1 MSREGRI
8 ERATAETTVRITV
21 GLDGTGSGRIATG
34 IGFFDHLLEQ
44 LSRHSLI
51 DLEIEA
57 TGDTVVDEHHTV
69 EDCGIVLGRA
79 LDEALG
85 DRRGI
90 RRYGDARIPMDE
102 TLASCAIDLGGRAW
116 SSITPRPDPLA
127 GANPWLELL
136 PHFLESV
143 AREARMTLHLDVA
156 GAASVHHHAE
166 AAMKAFARALRIAV
180 EPDPRLAETEV
191 PSTKGTLR

>member
-1 MSREGRI
+1 MSRDGRV
-8 ERATAETTVRITV
+8 ERATAETTVRVSV
-21 GLDGTGSGRIATG
+21 GLDGVGSGRIATG

-44 LSRHSLI
+44 LARHSLI
-51 DLEIEA
+51 DLEVQA
-57 TGDTVVDEHHTV
+57 SGDVVVDEHHTV

-90 RRYGDARIPMDE
+90 RRYGEARIPMDE
-102 TLASCAIDLGGRAW
+102 TLATCALDLGGRAW

-127 GANPWLELL
+127 GVNPWLELL
-136 PHFLESV
+136 PHFLDSV
-143 AREARMTLHLDVA
+143 AREGRMTLHLDVA
-156 GAASVHHHAE
+156 GAASIHHHAE
-166 AAMKAFARALRIAV
+166 AAMKAFGRALRAAV
-180 EPDPRLAETEV
+180 EPDPRLSELDV

>member
-8 ERATAETTVRITV
+8 ERVTAETTVRV
-21 GLDGTGSGRIATG
+21 SVELDGTGAGRIATG

-44 LSRHSLI
+44 LARHSLI
-51 DLEIEA
+51 DLEVDA
-57 TGDTVVDEHHTV
+57 SGDVVVDEHHTV

-90 RRYGDARIPMDE
+90 RRYGDVRIPMDE
-102 TLASCAIDLGGRAW
+102 TLATCAIDLGGRAW
-116 SSITPRPDPLA
+116 SAITPRPDPLA
-127 GANPWLELL
+127 GVNPWLELL
-136 PHFLESV
+136 PHFLESL
-143 AREARMTLHLDVA
+143 AREGRMTLHLDVT

-166 AAMKAFARALRIAV
+166 AAMKAFARALRAAI
-180 EPDPRLAETEV
+180 EPDPRLSELDV

>member
-1 MSREGRI
+1 VSRHALT
-8 ERATAETTVRITV
+8 ERATGETTIRVALE
-21 GLDGTGSGRIATG
+21 LDGKGSGRITTG

-44 LSRHSLI
+44 LVRHALI
-51 DLEIEA
+51 DLEVTA
-57 TGDTVVDEHHTV
+57 SGDVHVDEHHTV

-85 DRRGI
+85 ERRGI
-90 RRYGDARIPMDE
+90 RRYGYARIPMDE
-102 TLASCAIDLGGRAW
+102 TLASCAVDVGGRAW

-127 GANPWLELL
+127 GVNPWLELL
-136 PHFLESV
+136 PHFLESL
-143 AREARMTLHLDVA
+143 AREARLTLHLDVV

-166 AAMKAFARALRIAV
+166 AAMKAFARALREAV
-180 EPDPRLAETEV
+180 EPDPRAVALEA

>member
-51 DLEIEA
+51 DLEVEA
-57 TGDTVVDEHHTV
+57 SGDTVVDEHHTV

-79 LDEALG
+79 LDEALN

-102 TLASCAIDLGGRAW
+102 TLATCAIDLGGRAW

>member
-8 ERATAETTVRITV
+8 ERASAETTVRITV

-51 DLEIEA
+51 DLEVEA

-69 EDCGIVLGRA
+69 EDCGLLLGRA

-102 TLASCAIDLGGRAW
+102 TLATCAIDLSGRAW

-166 AAMKAFARALRIAV
+166 AAIKAFARALRVAV
-180 EPDPRLAETEV
+180 EPDPRLARTEV

>member
-51 DLEIEA
+51 DLEVEA
-57 TGDTVVDEHHTV
+57 SGDTVVDEHHTV

-102 TLASCAIDLGGRAW
+102 TLATCAIDLGGRAW

-127 GANPWLELL
+127 GVNPWLELL

>member
-1 MSREGRI
+1 MSREARI
-8 ERATAETTVRITV
+8 ERATAETTVRVTV

-44 LSRHSLI
+44 LTRHSLI
-51 DLEIEA
+51 DLEVEA
-57 TGDTVVDEHHTV
+57 SGDVVVDEHHTV

-85 DRRGI
+85 DRHGI
-90 RRYGDARIPMDE
+90 RRYGDVRIPMDE
-102 TLASCAIDLGGRAW
+102 TLATCAVDLGGRAW
-116 SSITPRPDPLA
+116 SSITPRPDPLS
-127 GANPWLELL
+127 GASPWLELL

-143 AREARMTLHLDVA
+143 AREGRMTLHLDVV

-166 AAMKAFARALRIAV
+166 AAMKAFARALRAAI
-180 EPDPRLAETEV
+180 EPDPRLSDRDV
-191 PSTKGTLR
+191 PSTKGTLL

>member
-1 MSREGRI
+1 MSREARI
-8 ERATAETTVRITV
+8 ERATAETTVRVTV

-44 LSRHSLI
+44 LARHSLI
-51 DLEIEA
+51 DLEVEA
-57 TGDTVVDEHHTV
+57 SGDVVVDEHHTV

-85 DRRGI
+85 NRHGI
-90 RRYGDARIPMDE
+90 RRYGDVRIPMDE
-102 TLASCAIDLGGRAW
+102 TLATCAIDLGGRAW

-127 GANPWLELL
+127 GVDPWLELL

-143 AREARMTLHLDVA
+143 AREGRMTLHLDVA

-166 AAMKAFARALRIAV
+166 AAMKAFARALRAAI
-180 EPDPRLAETEV
+180 EPDPRLSDRDV